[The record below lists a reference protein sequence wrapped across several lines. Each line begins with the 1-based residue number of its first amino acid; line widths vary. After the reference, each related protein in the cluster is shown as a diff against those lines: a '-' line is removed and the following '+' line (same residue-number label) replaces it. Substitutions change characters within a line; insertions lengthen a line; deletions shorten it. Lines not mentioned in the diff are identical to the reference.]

1 MMPGATNGRYRVVSL
16 PPTLLDHPSRAGT
29 DQDEQRRCLPRPTVA
44 STPVMEGKNLKRL
57 LLGSLVCLCCLA
69 APAAAS
75 ASSPAPKARAA
86 GIGTDIA
93 GAFAG
98 KLATGGA
105 SFLISKLQD
114 GALGGTGVSIGNF
127 LSDVGLGGNNKEF
140 DEIKEELNAVSERMV
155 GLQQQVGAL
164 DNKLDQLGAT
174 VANGNYSILV
184 AFANKLRSA
193 VLTGDRKLRAIAAA
207 PVEERRS
214 LAEDFVDF
222 YKRELQ
228 DKELEFEG
236 YLTGNKV
243 PGAEGILKIA
253 SRKARSAAQPFFT
266 YTMSQFPVEVF
277 NDYAMVQAVWLEERV
292 NFMNFQ
298 HKTPEQIQAAI
309 NEAKEASSREIREI
323 PSVRVFPNTVI
334 DTRTN
339 LMWSW
344 RIDPA
349 GCDPKLNQILA
360 KETRITELKAL
371 RTRPTD
377 WPKPLLDAQEE
388 LRTLRSEYNVC
399 LYEHGADANQAI
411 FDERPS
417 HNSMEPTNG
426 SPPAG
431 WQRPTVEQIKA
442 LDSGASGSVP
452 AWLNARGGFPS
463 RITGE
468 VWTSARN
475 GNSATTVNQSTG
487 SVQSR
492 DVKEKEYTLLQ
503 GEVVASWYW
512 VQ

>member
-1 MMPGATNGRYRVVSL
+1 
-16 PPTLLDHPSRAGT
+16 
-29 DQDEQRRCLPRPTVA
+29 
-44 STPVMEGKNLKRL
+44 MEGTNLKRL
-57 LLGSLVCLCCLA
+57 LLGFLVCLCCLA
-69 APAAAS
+69 TPAAATA
-75 ASSPAPKARAA
+75 ASPPKARAA
-86 GIGTDIA
+86 GIGTDVA

-114 GALGGTGVSIGNF
+114 GALGGTGVTIGNF
-127 LSDVGLGGNNKEF
+127 LSDAGLGGNGSEF
-140 DEIKEELNAVSERMV
+140 AEVKEELNAVSERLV

-207 PVEERRS
+207 SVGERRS

-236 YLTGNKV
+236 YLTGNGV

-266 YTMSQFPVEVF
+266 YTMSQFPVEVY

-292 NFMNFQ
+292 NFMNFE

-309 NEAKEASSREIREI
+309 NEGKEAANRGFREI
-323 PSVRVFPNTVI
+323 PSLRVFPNTVI

-339 LMWSW
+339 LMWTW
-344 RIDPA
+344 RIDPS
-349 GCDPKLNQILA
+349 GCDPKNNEIVA

-371 RTRPTD
+371 RTRPSD

-388 LRTLRSEYNVC
+388 LKILRAQYNVC

-411 FDERPS
+411 YEERPS
-417 HNSMEPTNG
+417 RNSMEPTNG

-442 LDSGASGSVP
+442 LDGGGNGPVP
-452 AWLNARGGFPS
+452 TWLNARGGFPS

-468 VWTSARN
+468 VWSAARS
-475 GNSATTVNQSTG
+475 GSSATTVNQLTG
-487 SVQSR
+487 SVQGR
-492 DVKEKEYTLLQ
+492 DVKEKEFTLLQ

>member
-1 MMPGATNGRYRVVSL
+1 MMIAQPNGTRLSVQGGRTALGRSL
-16 PPTLLDHPSRAGT
+16 G
-29 DQDEQRRCLPRPTVA
+29 LPRLTAA
-44 STPVMEGKNLKRL
+44 STPVLEGKTLKRT
-57 LLGSLVCLCCLA
+57 LLGFLLCICCLTT
-69 APAAAS
+69 PAAAT
-75 ASSPAPKARAA
+75 AATQPPPQARAA

-105 SFLISKLQD
+105 SYLIGKLQD
-114 GALGGTGVSIGNF
+114 GALGSTGVSIGNF
-127 LSDVGLGGNNKEF
+127 LSDAGLGGNSAEFAEVKEQ
-140 DEIKEELNAVSERMV
+140 LNAVSERLV
-155 GLQQQVGAL
+155 GLQQQVTAL
-164 DNKLDQLGAT
+164 DSKLDQLGAS

-207 PVEERRS
+207 PAGERRS

-228 DKELEFEG
+228 DKELEFHG
-236 YLTGNKV
+236 YLTGNGV

-266 YTMSQFPVEVF
+266 YTMSLFPLEVA
-277 NDYAMVQAVWLEERV
+277 NDYAMVEAVWLEERV
-292 NFMNFQ
+292 NVMNFE
-298 HKTPEQIQAAI
+298 HKSPEQIQAAI
-309 NEAKEASSREIREI
+309 NEAKEASSRDYREI
-323 PSVRVFPNTVI
+323 PSLRLFPNTVI

-339 LMWSW
+339 IMWSW
-344 RIDPA
+344 RINPS
-349 GCDPKLNQILA
+349 GCDSKYNEILA
-360 KETRITELKAL
+360 KENRITELKAL
-371 RTRPTD
+371 RTKPAD

-388 LRTLRSEYNVC
+388 LRTLHAQYTQC
-399 LYEHGADANQAI
+399 LYDHGADANQAAY
-411 FDERPS
+411 DERPS
-417 HNSMEPTNG
+417 RNSIEPTNG

-431 WQRPTVEQIKA
+431 WKRPSVEQIKA
-442 LDSGASGSVP
+442 LDGGASGSVP
-452 AWLNARGGFPS
+452 SWLNARGGFPS

-468 VWTSARN
+468 VWTSARS

-492 DVKEKEYTLLQ
+492 DVKENEFTLLQ
-503 GEVVASWYW
+503 GETVGAWYW